1 MNIDNGFNF
10 LLFIKDTYPI
20 AAISIVLAGF
30 GYTLGAIGYR
40 LHIKILK
47 WVLTDVL
54 DMIIKK
60 LR

>member
-1 MNIDNGFNF
+1 MDIDDGFNLF
-10 LLFIKDTYPI
+10 LFISDNYPI
-20 AAISIVLAGF
+20 AAISAFLAGF

-54 DMIIKK
+54 DMIIK
-60 LR
+60 RMR